1 MPEMP
6 ETNLNVSEMSA
17 TEKLRNVSQMSASDK
32 LVMIFSFYRDAELRG
47 ARLLFNLLHHL
58 KDAEAQVKMSRH
70 LADETRHAWLWTKRI
85 ADLGAAPVMIDDGY
99 QRRLGLRTGVPK
111 DLIDL
116 LALTVVVEERARSRY
131 VLHAGMPRVDKETLA
146 VLKAVT
152 EDEAWHLSWI
162 ERQMHEI
169 ACKQGNPQR
178 AHQALERYR
187 AIDREVYATL
197 AADEAFLMTA

>member
-1 MPEMP
+1 MGWGREMQ
-6 ETNLNVSEMSA
+6 EMNMNFSEMSA
-17 TEKLRNVSQMSASDK
+17 TDK
-32 LVMIFSFYRDAELRG
+32 QVMIFSFYRDAELRG
-47 ARLLFNLLHHL
+47 ARLLFNLLHHV
-58 KDAEAQVKMSRH
+58 KDAEAQLKMSRH

-131 VLHAGMPRVDKETLA
+131 MHHAALPNVDAETLA

-152 EDEAWHLSWI
+152 EDESWHLSWI
-162 ERQMHEI
+162 ERQMREI
-169 ACKQGNPQR
+169 AKEQGNPQR
-178 AHQALERYR
+178 ADQALERYR

-197 AADEAFLMTA
+197 AADEELLMKG

>member
-6 ETNLNVSEMSA
+6 QMNMNFSEMSA
-17 TEKLRNVSQMSASDK
+17 TDK
-32 LVMIFSFYRDAELRG
+32 QVMIFSFYRDAELRG
-47 ARLLFNLLHHL
+47 ARLLFNLLHHI
-58 KDAEAQVKMSRH
+58 KDAEAQLKMSRH

-131 VLHAGMPRVDKETLA
+131 MQHAELPNVDQETLR

-152 EDEAWHLSWI
+152 EDESWHLSWI
-162 ERQMHEI
+162 ERLMREI
-169 ACKQGNPQR
+169 ARQQGNPQR
-178 AHQALERYR
+178 ADQALERYR

-197 AADEAFLMTA
+197 AADEALLMRG

>member
-1 MPEMP
+1 MQEMNI
-6 ETNLNVSEMSA
+6 NLSEMSA
-17 TEKLRNVSQMSASDK
+17 TDK
-32 LVMIFSFYRDAELRG
+32 QVMIFSFYRDAELRG

-58 KDAEAQVKMSRH
+58 KDAEAQLKMSRH

-131 VLHAGMPRVDKETLA
+131 MHHATLPNVDAETMNVLR
-146 VLKAVT
+146 AVT
-152 EDEAWHLSWI
+152 EDESWHLSWI
-162 ERQMHEI
+162 ERQMREI
-169 ACKQGNPQR
+169 AREQGTPQR
-178 AHQALERYR
+178 ADQALERYR

-197 AADEAFLMTA
+197 AADEEQLMKG

>member
-6 ETNLNVSEMSA
+6 GTNINLSELSA
-17 TEKLRNVSQMSASDK
+17 TDK
-32 LVMIFSFYRDAELRG
+32 LVWIFSFYRDAELRG

-58 KDAEAQVKMSRH
+58 KDAEAQLKMSRH

-85 ADLGAAPVMIDDGY
+85 ADLGAAPKMVDDGY

-131 VLHAGMPRVDKETLA
+131 MQHAAMPNVDPETLS

-152 EDEAWHLSWI
+152 EDESWHLSWI
-162 ERQMHEI
+162 ERQMREI
-169 ACKQGNPQR
+169 AREQGDPQR
-178 AHQALERYR
+178 ADRALERYR

-197 AADEAFLMTA
+197 AADEALLMKG

>member
-1 MPEMP
+1 MQEM
-6 ETNLNVSEMSA
+6 NMNFSEMSA
-17 TEKLRNVSQMSASDK
+17 TDK
-32 LVMIFSFYRDAELRG
+32 QVMIFSFYRDAELRG
-47 ARLLFNLLHHL
+47 ARLLFNLLHHV
-58 KDAEAQVKMSRH
+58 KDAEAQLKMSRH

-131 VLHAGMPRVDKETLA
+131 MHHAALPNVDAETLA

-152 EDEAWHLSWI
+152 EDESWHLSWI
-162 ERQMHEI
+162 ERQMREI
-169 ACKQGNPQR
+169 AKEQGNPLR
-178 AHQALERYR
+178 ADQALERYR

-197 AADEAFLMTA
+197 AADEELLMKS

>member
-1 MPEMP
+1 MPEMS
-6 ETNLNVSEMSA
+6 EIKNVSEMSA
-17 TEKLRNVSQMSASDK
+17 TDKLQRASEMSATDK

-47 ARLLFNLLHHL
+47 ARLLFNLIHHL
-58 KDAEAQVKMSRH
+58 KDAEAQLKMSRH

-85 ADLGAAPVMIDDGY
+85 ADLGGAPVMIDDGY
-99 QRRLGLRTGVPK
+99 QRRLGLRAGVPK

-131 VLHAGMPRVDKETLA
+131 MLHASMPNVDQETLG

-152 EDEAWHLSWI
+152 EDETWHLAWI

-169 ACKQGNPQR
+169 ARRQGTPER
-178 AHQALERYR
+178 ADQALERYR

>member
-1 MPEMP
+1 MP
-6 ETNLNVSEMSA
+6 ETPQTNINLSELSA
-17 TEKLRNVSQMSASDK
+17 TDK
-32 LVMIFSFYRDAELRG
+32 LVWIFSFYRDAELRG

-58 KDAEAQVKMSRH
+58 KDAEAQLKMSRH

-85 ADLGAAPVMIDDGY
+85 ADLGAAPKMVDDGY

-131 VLHAGMPRVDKETLA
+131 IQHSAMPNVDPETLS

-152 EDEAWHLSWI
+152 EDESWHLSWI
-162 ERQMHEI
+162 ERQMREI
-169 ACKQGNPQR
+169 AREQGDPQR
-178 AHQALERYR
+178 ADRALERYR
-187 AIDREVYATL
+187 EIDREVYATL
-197 AADEAFLMTA
+197 AADEALLMKG

>member
-1 MPEMP
+1 MGWGAERSEMPEMP
-6 ETNLNVSEMSA
+6 ETNINLSELSA
-17 TEKLRNVSQMSASDK
+17 TDK
-32 LVMIFSFYRDAELRG
+32 LVWIFSFYRDAELRG

-58 KDAEAQVKMSRH
+58 KDAEAQLKMSRH

-85 ADLGAAPVMIDDGY
+85 ADLGAAPKMVDDGY

-131 VLHAGMPRVDKETLA
+131 VQHAAMPHVDAETLA

-152 EDEAWHLSWI
+152 EDESWHLSWI
-162 ERQMHEI
+162 ERQMREI
-169 ACKQGNPQR
+169 AREQGDPQR
-178 AHQALERYR
+178 ADRALERYR
-187 AIDREVYATL
+187 QIDREVYATL
-197 AADEAFLMTA
+197 AADEALLMKA

>member
-1 MPEMP
+1 MSS
-6 ETNLNVSEMSA
+6 TNLNVSEMS
-17 TEKLRNVSQMSASDK
+17 TSDKLANSRNMSPSDK

-47 ARLLFNLLHHL
+47 ARLLFNLLHHV
-58 KDAEAQVKMSRH
+58 KDAEAQLKMSRH

-131 VLHAGMPRVDKETLA
+131 VLHAGMPNVDEETLA
-146 VLKAVT
+146 VLNAVT
-152 EDEAWHLSWI
+152 EDENWHLAWI
-162 ERQMHEI
+162 ERQMHDI
-169 ACKQGNPQR
+169 ARQQGNPQR
-178 AHQALERYR
+178 AVQALERYR

-197 AADEAFLMTA
+197 AADEAFLMS

>member
-1 MPEMP
+1 MQEM
-6 ETNLNVSEMSA
+6 NMNFSEMSA
-17 TEKLRNVSQMSASDK
+17 TDK
-32 LVMIFSFYRDAELRG
+32 QVMIFSFYRDAELRG
-47 ARLLFNLLHHL
+47 ARLLFNLLHHV
-58 KDAEAQVKMSRH
+58 KDAEAQLKMSRH

-131 VLHAGMPRVDKETLA
+131 MHHAALPNVDAETLA

-152 EDEAWHLSWI
+152 EDESWHLSWI
-162 ERQMHEI
+162 ERQMREI
-169 ACKQGNPQR
+169 AKEQGNPQR
-178 AHQALERYR
+178 ADQALERYR

-197 AADEAFLMTA
+197 AADEELLMKG